1 MRSEDWDGA
10 GRWAQVAM
18 IQFRDPGCSVCGANS
33 WKVLYTPMTLPPC
46 FSSRRFSQ
54 RGLLYGLTLLFLLV
68 VVVGCSRIGTPQG
81 WSAGSVAGENLF
93 IGTMEGEVLAVH
105 KETGGLAWRRQIPTS
120 EDSDRAIYGRPAV
133 SDDAVFVGGYDG
145 ILYAYDRQGDLMWQ
159 EPLPGQI
166 VGGPTVHGGRV
177 LIGTGTVSS
186 SDGSGGAL
194 HAIDIES
201 NDPLWTYQA
210 NGPVWS
216 TPTVDHDV
224 VLVGS
229 LDHNVYAVNLDDGSE
244 KWRFRSGGAVTSGI
258 AVADGRVI
266 FGSFDST
273 LYALDV
279 ETGNLVW
286 RFDGSSSWYWSAPLV
301 YDDVVYAP
309 SLDGAL
315 YAIDAKT
322 GDLSWVF
329 DSEGGQL
336 VGSPATVNELLA
348 VPVADGG
355 DSRIAL
361 LEQNGSLLAACRI
374 GDDVRTSLEV
384 DGDLI
389 YFGAKDSTIR
399 ALRIKGNGN
408 PDEEWVFVTNEDD
421 PHPSDR
427 PKAC

>member
-1 MRSEDWDGA
+1 
-10 GRWAQVAM
+10 
-18 IQFRDPGCSVCGANS
+18 
-33 WKVLYTPMTLPPC
+33 MTH
-46 FSSRRFSQ
+46 STKDTRVRSRRLTTHPSKFTIRTAASLCA
-54 RGLLYGLTLLFLLV
+54 LLALCLALA
-68 VVVGCSRIGTPQG
+68 GCSRIGTPQG
-81 WSAGSVAGENLF
+81 WSAGSVSGDNLF
-93 IGTMEGEVLAVH
+93 IGTMEGELLAVQ
-105 KETGGLAWRRQIPTS
+105 KETGDLAWRRQIPTS

-133 SDDAVFVGGYDG
+133 TDSAVFVGGYDG
-145 ILYAYDRQGDLMWQ
+145 SLYAYDWQGDLLWQ
-159 EPLPGQI
+159 EPLPGRI
-166 VGGPTVHGGRV
+166 VGGPAVHGNHV

-186 SDGSGGAL
+186 ADGAGGSL
-194 HAIDIES
+194 HAIDIQT
-201 NDPLWTYQA
+201 NDPSWTYHTD
-210 NGPVWS
+210 GPVWS
-216 TPTVDHDV
+216 TPTVEDGV

-229 LDHNVYAVNLDDGSE
+229 LDHNVYAVNLEDGSE
-244 KWRFRSGGAVTSGI
+244 KWRFRSGGAVSSGL
-258 AVADGRVI
+258 AVAGGLVI

-279 ETGNLVW
+279 ETGSLVW
-286 RFDGSSSWYWSAPLV
+286 RFDGASSWYWSAPLV
-301 YDDVVYAP
+301 VDGTVYAP

-315 YAIDAKT
+315 YALDAST
-322 GDLSWVF
+322 GDLTWVF
-329 DSEGGQL
+329 DTEGGQL
-336 VGSPATVNELLA
+336 VGSPAVINELLA

-361 LEQNGSLLAACRI
+361 LEPNGSLLAACRI
-374 GDDVRTSLEV
+374 GEDVRTSLEV

>member
-1 MRSEDWDGA
+1 MMGSL
-10 GRWAQVAM
+10 VA
-18 IQFRDPGCSVCGANS
+18 VCLCIA
-33 WKVLYTPMTLPPC
+33 
-46 FSSRRFSQ
+46 
-54 RGLLYGLTLLFLLV
+54 LL
-68 VVVGCSRIGTPQG
+68 GCSRLGTPQG
-81 WSAGSVAGENLF
+81 WSAGSVSGDNLF
-93 IGTMEGEVLAVH
+93 IGTMEGELLAVE
-105 KETGGLAWRRQIPTS
+105 KETGGLAWRKQIPTS

-133 SDDAVFVGGYDG
+133 TDDAVYVGGYDG
-145 ILYAYDRQGDLMWQ
+145 SLYAYGRQGDLLWQ
-159 EPLPGQI
+159 EPLRGQI
-166 VGGPTVHGGRV
+166 VGGPTVHGNNV

-194 HAIDIES
+194 HAIDLES
-201 NDPLWTYQA
+201 NDPVWTFPA
-210 NGPVWS
+210 GGPVWS
-216 TPTVDHDV
+216 TPTVVNGV

-229 LDHNVYAVNLDDGSE
+229 LDHNVYAINIEDGSE
-244 KWRFRSGGAVTSGI
+244 KWRFRSGGAVTSGL
-258 AVADGRVI
+258 AVADGRVV

-286 RFDGSSSWYWSAPLV
+286 RFDGASSWYWSAPLIV
-301 YDDVVYAP
+301 DGVVYAP
-309 SLDGAL
+309 SLDGFL
-315 YAIDAKT
+315 YAVDMDT
-322 GDLSWVF
+322 GDLTWWF

-336 VGSPATVNELLA
+336 VGSPALINELLA

-361 LEQNGSLLAACRI
+361 LETNGSLLAACRI
-374 GDDVRTSLEV
+374 GEDVRTSLEV
-384 DGDLI
+384 DADLL

-421 PHPSDR
+421 PYPSDR

>member
-1 MRSEDWDGA
+1 MA
-10 GRWAQVAM
+10 
-18 IQFRDPGCSVCGANS
+18 
-33 WKVLYTPMTLPPC
+33 
-46 FSSRRFSQ
+46 
-54 RGLLYGLTLLFLLV
+54 
-68 VVVGCSRIGTPQG
+68 
-81 WSAGSVAGENLF
+81 
-93 IGTMEGEVLAVH
+93 
-105 KETGGLAWRRQIPTS
+105 
-120 EDSDRAIYGRPAV
+120 PA
-133 SDDAVFVGGYDG
+133 
-145 ILYAYDRQGDLMWQ
+145 
-159 EPLPGQI
+159 
-166 VGGPTVHGGRV
+166 
-177 LIGTGTVSS
+177 
-186 SDGSGGAL
+186 
-194 HAIDIES
+194 
-201 NDPLWTYQA
+201 TYH
-210 NGPVWS
+210 GPVWS
-216 TPTVDHDV
+216 SPIVENGV
-224 VLVGS
+224 ALVGS
-229 LDHNVYAVNLDDGSE
+229 LDHNVYAVNIDDGSE

-258 AVADGRVI
+258 AVAEGRVV

-286 RFDGSSSWYWSAPLV
+286 RFDGASSWYWSAPLILN
-301 YDDVVYAP
+301 DVVYAP

-315 YAIDAKT
+315 YAIDINT
-322 GDLSWVF
+322 GDLTWVY

-336 VGSPATVNELLA
+336 VGSPATINEILA

-361 LEQNGSLLAACRI
+361 LEPNGSVLAACRI

-408 PDEEWVFVTNEDD
+408 PDEEWVFVTDADD

>member
-1 MRSEDWDGA
+1 
-10 GRWAQVAM
+10 
-18 IQFRDPGCSVCGANS
+18 
-33 WKVLYTPMTLPPC
+33 MTLDHY
-46 FSSRRFSQ
+46 FSSR
-54 RGLLYGLTLLFLLV
+54 LTLTRPLACGLILVFICILLI
-68 VVVGCSRIGTPQG
+68 GCSRIGTPQG
-81 WSAGSVAGENLF
+81 WSSGSVSGDNLF
-93 IGTMEGEVLAVH
+93 IGTMEGEVLAVS
-105 KETGGLAWRRQIPTS
+105 KETGDLTWRRQLPTP
-120 EDSDRAIYGRPAV
+120 EDTDRAIYGKPAV
-133 SDDAVFVGGYDG
+133 TDSAVFVGGYDG
-145 ILYAYDRQGDLMWQ
+145 SLYAYDRQGDLLWQ
-159 EPLPGQI
+159 EPLPGRI
-166 VGGPTVHGGRV
+166 VGGPTVDSNHI

-194 HAIDIES
+194 HAINIET
-201 NDPLWTYQA
+201 NDPVWTYPTD
-210 NGPVWS
+210 GPVWS
-216 TPTVDHDV
+216 TPTVANGV
-224 VLVGS
+224 VLVGA
-229 LDHNVYAVNLDDGSE
+229 LDHNVYAVNIEDGSE

-258 AVADGRVI
+258 AVSNGRVF

-286 RFDGSSSWYWSAPLV
+286 RFDGASSWYWSAPLI
-301 YDDVVYAP
+301 DGDVVYAP

-315 YAIDAKT
+315 YAIDVSS
-322 GDLSWVF
+322 GDLTWVY

-336 VGSPATVNELLA
+336 VGSPAIINELLA

-361 LEQNGSLLAACRI
+361 LETNGSLLAACRI
-374 GDDVRTSLEV
+374 GDDVRTSLEA

>member
-1 MRSEDWDGA
+1 MM
-10 GRWAQVAM
+10 AM
-18 IQFRDPGCSVCGANS
+18 TSNHDFN
-33 WKVLYTPMTLPPC
+33 
-46 FSSRRFSQ
+46 RRFTFTRSLVG
-54 RGLLYGLTLLFLLV
+54 GLIFVSMCILLM
-68 VVVGCSRIGTPQG
+68 GCSRIGTPQG
-81 WSAGSVAGENLF
+81 WSSGSVSGENLF
-93 IGTMEGEVLAVH
+93 IGTMEGELLAVH
-105 KETGGLAWRRQIPTS
+105 KETGDLSWRRQIPTA
-120 EDSDRAIYGRPAV
+120 EDSDRAIYGNIAV
-133 SDDAVFVGGYDG
+133 TDSSVFVGGYDG
-145 ILYAYDRQGDLMWQ
+145 SLYAYDRQGDLLWE

-166 VGGPTVHGGRV
+166 VGGPTVHGDRI

-186 SDGSGGAL
+186 SNGSGGAL

-201 NDPLWTYQA
+201 NDPVWTYRTD
-210 NGPVWS
+210 GPVWS
-216 TPTVDHDV
+216 TPTVDNGV

-229 LDHNVYAVNLDDGSE
+229 LDHNVYAVDIEDGSE
-244 KWRFRSGGAVTSGI
+244 KWRFMSGGAVTSGI
-258 AVADGRVI
+258 TVAEGRVI

-273 LYALDV
+273 LYALDIA
-279 ETGNLVW
+279 TGNLVW
-286 RFDGSSSWYWSAPLV
+286 RFDGASSWYWSAPLIA
-301 YDDVVYAP
+301 DGVVYAP

-315 YAIDAKT
+315 YALELST
-322 GDLSWVF
+322 GDLTWVF
-329 DSEGGQL
+329 DTEGGQL
-336 VGSPATVNELLA
+336 VGSPATINELLA

-361 LEQNGSLLAACRI
+361 LETNGSLLAACRI

-408 PDEEWVFVTNEDD
+408 PDEKWVFVTNEDD